1 MYGGAAVKREEQR
14 ARTRRSIRMAF
25 VELLREQKLE
35 QITVTELAARADI
48 DRKTFYIYYNTVNDL
63 IREIEGEIVDGL
75 KVILDDR
82 KDSDWKVFLQGLNK
96 LMQKDIDFYSVLVRN
111 TDLAFIVADCTGI
124 LEEMLY
130 ETILSGR
137 EHTSVRDEIIIRY
150 TATGILGVYSD
161 WLKAEKKI
169 PLEELIEVLGDAM
182 NNTLVKCM
190 NS

>member
-1 MYGGAAVKREEQR
+1 MKREEQR

-96 LMQKDIDFYSVLVRN
+96 LMQKDIDF
-111 TDLAFIVADCTGI
+111 
-124 LEEMLY
+124 
-130 ETILSGR
+130 
-137 EHTSVRDEIIIRY
+137 
-150 TATGILGVYSD
+150 
-161 WLKAEKKI
+161 
-169 PLEELIEVLGDAM
+169 
-182 NNTLVKCM
+182 
-190 NS
+190 

>member
-1 MYGGAAVKREEQR
+1 MKREEQR

-75 KVILDDR
+75 KVILDAR
-82 KDSDWKVFLQGLNK
+82 KDSDWKVFLQGLNE
-96 LMQKDIDFYSVLVRN
+96 LMQKDIEFYSVLVRN

-130 ETILSGR
+130 KTILSGR

-161 WLKAEKKI
+161 WLKSAKKI

>member
-1 MYGGAAVKREEQR
+1 MKREEQR
-14 ARTRRSIRMAF
+14 ARTRRNIRMAF

-82 KDSDWKVFLQGLNK
+82 KDSDWKVFLQGLNE
-96 LMQKDIDFYSVLVRN
+96 LMQKDIEFYSVLVRN

-130 ETILSGR
+130 KTILSGR
-137 EHTSVRDEIIIRY
+137 EQTSIRDEIIIRY

-169 PLEELIEVLGDAM
+169 PLKELIDVLGDAM
-182 NNTLVKCM
+182 NSTLAEYM